1 MSRQPPIRV
10 RIGTLRVTSA
20 SAVEARRLA
29 DALPAALERMLRTSA
44 ASGAPVASGA
54 PHRTE
59 RPEPVGP
66 SRRGTDPARRA
77 DRVAAVVA
85 EAVRARI
92 DQADEA
98 GDVR

>member
-44 ASGAPVASGA
+44 ASGAP
-54 PHRTE
+54 HRTE

-77 DRVAAVVA
+77 NRVAAVVA

-92 DQADEA
+92 DQADQA
-98 GDVR
+98 GDAQ